1 MSQKILVIRSS
12 IKTDGGFS
20 GQLVDYFLNQLKE
33 VTPEASIVVRDIA
46 HQPIAH
52 LNATTMGALY
62 GRAPVDEEGR
72 RALQLSNQLIE
83 EINQADRIV
92 IGLPRYNFGAPSLFH
107 AYIDQLV
114 IAGVTF
120 KYSETGPVGLI
131 ANKPVHVITAS
142 GGVYSQGPDTL
153 ALWLSKILGF
163 IGLTQINY
171 IYAEG
176 LGMGDESLANGL
188 KQARHQI
195 DKAIATL
202 GEKPRLVMAASQGR

>member
-20 GQLVDYFLNQLKE
+20 GQLVDYFLEQFKQFN
-33 VTPEASIVVRDIA
+33 PEASIVVRDIA

-52 LNATTMGALY
+52 LNANTMSALY
-62 GRAPVDEEGR
+62 DRNPVDEEGR
-72 RALQLSNQLIE
+72 QALNLSNELIE
-83 EINQADRIV
+83 EINEADRIV
-92 IGLPRYNFGAPSLFH
+92 IGLPRYNFGAPSLFL

-120 KYSETGPVGLI
+120 KYNENGPVGLI
-131 ANKPVHVITAS
+131 GDKPVHVLTAS
-142 GGVYSQGPDTL
+142 GGIYSQGPDTL

-163 IGLTQINY
+163 IGLTQVDY

-176 LGMGDESLANGL
+176 LGMGEDSLAQGL

-195 DKAIATL
+195 DNTIAAL
-202 GEKPRLVMAASQGR
+202 GERPRLFMAASQGR